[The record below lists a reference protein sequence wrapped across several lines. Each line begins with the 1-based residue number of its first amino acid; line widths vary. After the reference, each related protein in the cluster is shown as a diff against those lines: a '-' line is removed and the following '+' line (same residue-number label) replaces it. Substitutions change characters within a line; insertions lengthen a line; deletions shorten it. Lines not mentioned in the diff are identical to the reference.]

1 MVDRIE
7 LVTELGALPLKLT
20 STAERGLEK
29 TLNKAISQ
37 MLTGLE
43 LDTAKSAPGSVR
55 KHVAQSL
62 SDALTMAELK
72 KVSKVWEPKRTV
84 PAGLAHSEL
93 ARDLVELLEG
103 RRSPFVPTKLSLP
116 QARSLGGIAKS
127 ELASG
132 IQHYCTSPQLKA
144 LLKKWDKHSDINK
157 ASDMSSIRHRLL
169 ALLSGEVVAAPAP
182 PKPKK

>member
-7 LVTELGALPLKLT
+7 LVAELGALPLKLT

-43 LDTAKSAPGSVR
+43 LETAKRAPGSVR
-55 KHVAQSL
+55 QHVAQSF

-72 KVSKVWEPKRTV
+72 KVSKLWEPKRTV
-84 PAGLAHSEL
+84 SAGLAHSEL
-93 ARDLVELLEG
+93 VRDLVELLEG
-103 RRSPFVPTKLSLP
+103 RRTPFVPTKLSLP
-116 QARSLGGIAKS
+116 QARSLGGVAKS

-132 IQHYCTSPQLKA
+132 IQHFCTPPQLKA

-157 ASDMSSIRHRLL
+157 ASDMDAIRHRLL
-169 ALLSGEVVAAPAP
+169 ALLSEEVVAASAP